1 MKITSVTPYI
11 CDCYRTNW
19 IFVRVETDDG
29 LYGWG
34 EATLEHREP
43 TTAEAV
49 REIGRS
55 VIGRRAADIEAIWQ
69 DVNRE
74 VYYRGGPV
82 FMSALGGVE
91 MALWDIKGKALG
103 VPVYELLGGR
113 VRDRIPCY
121 ANAWFAGSTRP
132 EEFAARAGDAVASGY
147 KGLKWDPF
155 GAAYLELTPTE
166 FRTAEA
172 CVAAVAG
179 AVDGQAELLIEGHG
193 RFDVPTAVRIADML
207 AAYRVGWFE
216 EPLPPGNLEALADV
230 RRRSRVP
237 IAAGERLYSRWE
249 YLPFFAAQC
258 ADYAQPDITHVGGL
272 AELRRISDFAEAHYI
287 PCCPHNPCGPVA
299 NAATLQ
305 AAAVCLNIRRLE
317 TMSTDVTWRKEVSRE
332 DTRIEDGCLTIPDTP
347 GLGVDINLDA
357 LAEHPYQ
364 PHPLRHYTGNL
375 TRIRPA
381 DAVATYAVAKSR

>member
-1 MKITSVTPYI
+1 MKITSITPYV

-19 IFVRVETDDG
+19 IFVRVETDAG
-29 LYGWG
+29 IYGWG
-34 EATLEHREP
+34 EATLEHREL

-55 VIGRRAADIEAIWQ
+55 VVGRRAGDIEAIWQ

-82 FMSALGGVE
+82 FMSALAGVE

-121 ANAWFAGSTRP
+121 ANAWFAGSSRP
-132 EEFAARAGDAVASGY
+132 AEFAAKARIAVASGY

-155 GAAYLELTPTE
+155 GAAYLELTPEE
-166 FRTAEA
+166 FREAEA
-172 CVAAVAG
+172 CIAAVAE
-179 AVDGQAELLIEGHG
+179 AVDGRAELLIEGHG

-207 AAYRVGWFE
+207 SAYRVGWFE

-237 IAAGERLYSRWE
+237 IASGERLYSRWE
-249 YLPFFAAQC
+249 YLPFFASQC
-258 ADYAQPDITHVGGL
+258 ADFCQPDVTHVGGI
-272 AELRRISDFAEAHYI
+272 AELRRIAELADAHYI

-299 NAATLQ
+299 NAATLH
-305 AAAVCLNIRRLE
+305 AAAACGNIRRLE

-332 DTRIEDGCLTIPDTP
+332 DARFENGCLTIPNTP
-347 GLGVDINLDA
+347 GLGIDIDLDA
-357 LAEHPYQ
+357 LEKHPFK
-364 PHPLRHYTGNL
+364 PHPLRHYTGDL
-375 TRIRPA
+375 TQIRPT
-381 DAVATYAVAKSR
+381 DAAATFAAAESR